1 MTGGYAFGT
10 WLALMLTLL
19 NSTAFIVKKCIYDK
33 GQKTKERQILIYWL
47 CCLKIGALQSS
58 ASKYKAQ

>member
-47 CCLKIGALQSS
+47 CCLKIGAL
-58 ASKYKAQ
+58 